1 MKTPSFAATG
11 QELSRDYPRYVE
23 ALLAGDRRVC
33 HDIMKSLVDSDL
45 DLRSIYDGFIRRSLY
60 EVGDL
65 WMGGWVSVAT
75 EHLATAI
82 TESLL
87 GLVYPRLFSQRR
99 NGRIAVVS
107 CGPREAHRIGAKMVA
122 DMFELNGWRG
132 YYLGADV
139 PASDLVNL
147 IGEKQPEVVTLS
159 IAMSANLEPL
169 LQTAEAVRQRFPTL
183 PILVGGQGFQPS
195 GRERAERISGV
206 RFLGSLD
213 ELESW
218 MQSPPSPEIH
228 VA

>member
-1 MKTPSFAATG
+1 MKSPSLAATG
-11 QELSRDYPRYVE
+11 PEIPRDYPRYVE
-23 ALLAGDRRVC
+23 ALIAGDRRIC
-33 HDIMKSLVDSDL
+33 HDILKSLIESNL

-60 EVGDL
+60 EIGDL

-87 GLVYPRLFSQRR
+87 GLVYPRLFQQRR

-107 CGPREAHRIGAKMVA
+107 CGPRETHRIGAKMVA

-139 PASDLVNL
+139 PTLDLVSL
-147 IGEKQPEVVTLS
+147 VGEKKPEVVTLS
-159 IAMSANLEPL
+159 LAMSAHLEPL
-169 LQTAEAVRQRFPTL
+169 LETAKAVRQRFPDL
-183 PILVGGQGFQPS
+183 PILVGGQGFHPP
-195 GRERAERISGV
+195 GRERAEQISGV
-206 RFLGSLD
+206 RFLGSLA

-218 MQSPPSPEIH
+218 MQGPRIPMAH